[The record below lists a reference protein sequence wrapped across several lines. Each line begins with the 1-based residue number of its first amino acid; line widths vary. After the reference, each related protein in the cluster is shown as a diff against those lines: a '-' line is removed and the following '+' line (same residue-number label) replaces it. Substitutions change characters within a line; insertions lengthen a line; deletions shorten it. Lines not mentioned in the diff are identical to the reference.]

1 MSIIASLDRERPPA
15 APSARPAPEGA
26 ACAARRPPL
35 LPVRVATTR
44 DQATRDA
51 VVAVV
56 ADALRAR
63 PYDQVTYTFVAALA
77 HVTAA
82 DVQRCFAT
90 KAEMVLSAL
99 RPTAAWSPRR
109 ALALSGAEIVTG
121 YLEFWETADNA
132 AILRCV
138 CAASATD
145 KRLAAAVEAHMVA
158 GLIAPFAAQ
167 APTPDAC
174 PRARLAVAALLGLAL
189 SRYVFHQEPRPRPT
203 TRRSPRG
210 RAPRSTTTSKAS
222 SAVRPEGAVTAS
234 V

>member
-1 MSIIASLDRERPPA
+1 MTITGTLDRDLTAPAPIFTEPAKVRRA
-15 APSARPAPEGA
+15 APRGA
-26 ACAARRPPL
+26 LRDRA
-35 LPVRVATTR
+35 VRVAAAR
-44 DQATRDA
+44 DQATRNA

-56 ADALRAR
+56 ADALRVR
-63 PYDQVTYTFVAALA
+63 PYDQVTYTCIAGLA

-99 RPTAAWSPRR
+99 HPTPAWSPRR
-109 ALALSGAEIVTG
+109 ALALSGTEIVTG

-189 SRYVFHQEPRPRPT
+189 SRYVFRQEPLASADHETIAAWAGPALDYYLKGALG
-203 TRRSPRG
+203 RS
-210 RAPRSTTTSKAS
+210 A
-222 SAVRPEGAVTAS
+222 
-234 V
+234 

>member
-1 MSIIASLDRERPPA
+1 MSIPGLLNRERTPSPPVFTG
-15 APSARPAPEGA
+15 PTKVRRTTPHG
-26 ACAARRPPL
+26 ARRDRAI
-35 LPVRVATTR
+35 RVATAR

-56 ADALRAR
+56 ADALQAR
-63 PYDQVTYTFVAALA
+63 PYDQVTYTFIAALA

-99 RPTAAWSPRR
+99 YPTPAWSPRR

-189 SRYVFHQEPRPRPT
+189 SRYMFRQEPLASADHETIAAWSGPALDYYLKGEL
-203 TRRSPRG
+203 G
-210 RAPRSTTTSKAS
+210 R
-222 SAVRPEGAVTAS
+222 TA
-234 V
+234 